1 LAIDSVEILFAKT
14 DFVGTV
20 ILFIQSTR
28 WDEVSSDALSSR
40 VSGESNVAYTV
51 LTVVNFVFST
61 FSALND
67 VSDENES
74 IITVAKTV
82 LGVTIFKTG
91 FFRKTLA

>member
-61 FSALND
+61 FSALNH

-74 IITVAKTV
+74 IIAVAKTV